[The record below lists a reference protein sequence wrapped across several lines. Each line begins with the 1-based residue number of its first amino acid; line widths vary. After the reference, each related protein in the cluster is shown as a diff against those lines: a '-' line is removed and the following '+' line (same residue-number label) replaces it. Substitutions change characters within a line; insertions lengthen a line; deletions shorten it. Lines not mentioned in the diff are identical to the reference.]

1 MLDDLITPHAL
12 YELAGPAAFQRG
24 EGYFS
29 EGVVGHLIAD
39 DDAITAR
46 VQGTETYRVELSDD
60 DGELAYDCTCPR
72 AADGYFCK
80 HCVAV
85 GLAWLTERA
94 RMAESGRD
102 DDPGMLIREYLAA
115 QPAETL
121 VQLLLEAARRD
132 EGLHQSLLL
141 KARSGG
147 KDAAAGLREAIDQA
161 TTLRGGDSW
170 ADAQGYADRIERV
183 VDALADLLAP
193 DMAPETAAELLDL
206 AEYAIERVE
215 ALMGQV
221 NEEGEFSESLEELC
235 RLHLEACELAAPDP
249 VDLAQRLFDLEMN
262 LPFQICQMDVS
273 THQTVL
279 GEAGLRAYREL
290 AEAAWAKAR
299 PGDYRITAIMERL
312 ARLSGD
318 VDELLAVKA
327 RDLTSA
333 YRYLVIA
340 EILAEAGRNDEA
352 LEWAERGSRAY
363 PKQPDNR
370 LRDFLVAAYLQRQR
384 HDEAVALTWVQFEE
398 RPTLEHYKKLS
409 KVSAK
414 VGIWPAQRER
424 ALALIETMI
433 RREAESTN
441 AWKPQPSQPNTSPR
455 VEIALWEQDL
465 DTAWNVVNQGIC
477 DRRLLITLAGKLETA
492 RAEDAV
498 TLYQRVVPPIV
509 EQTNNHAYAEA
520 AALVRRIGALLQERR
535 KAPEFVDYLI
545 ALRARYKAKRNFI
558 KLLDTV
564 V

>member
-12 YELAGPAAFQRG
+12 YELAGAAAFQRG
-24 EGYFS
+24 EAYFS
-29 EGVVGHLIAD
+29 EGAVGHLIFD

-46 VQGTETYRVELSDD
+46 VQGTATYRVELSDD
-60 DGELAYDCTCPR
+60 DDELAYDCTCPR

-85 GLAWLTERA
+85 GLAWLAERA
-94 RMAESGRD
+94 RTAGSGRD
-102 DDPGMLIREYLAA
+102 DGPGKLIREYLAA

-121 VQLLLEAARRD
+121 VQWLLDAARRD

-147 KDAAAGLREAIDQA
+147 KKAVAGLRDAIDQA
-161 TTLRGGDSW
+161 TTLRGEDSW

-193 DMAPETAAELLDL
+193 EMAAEVAAELLDL

-215 ALMGQV
+215 MLMGQV
-221 NEEGEFSESLEELC
+221 DEEGEFSEILEELC

-249 VDLAQRLFDLEMN
+249 TDLAQRLFDLEMN
-262 LPFQICQMDVS
+262 LPFQICQLDVS
-273 THQTVL
+273 THQTIL
-279 GEAGLRAYREL
+279 GEVGLRAYRKL
-290 AEAAWAKAR
+290 AEAAWTNAR

-340 EILAEAGRNDEA
+340 EILAEAGRDDEA
-352 LEWAERGSRAY
+352 LEWAERGGRAY

-370 LRDFLVAAYLQRQR
+370 LRDFLVAAYLRRQR
-384 HDEAVALTWVQFEE
+384 HDEALALTWVQFEE
-398 RPTLEHYKKLS
+398 RPTLEHYQKLS
-409 KVSAK
+409 EVTAQ

-465 DTAWNVVNQGIC
+465 DTAWNLVNQGIC
-477 DRRLLITLAGKLETA
+477 DRRLLITLAGKLEAA
-492 RAEDAV
+492 RAEDAI

-520 AALVRRIGALLQERR
+520 TALVRRIGALLQARR
-535 KAPEFVDYLI
+535 KAPEFVNYLI

-558 KLLDTV
+558 KLLGTV
-564 V
+564 S